1 MSARSATT
9 GPGLP
14 PLQDAD
20 DSGAG
25 DAGLH
30 LDAQG
35 AEVVR
40 DQLGGADFLQPQLG
54 MLVDVAAPGDDL
66 RQDLGGRAVDCRG
79 HRIRSRLGQ
88 RKRWRDGEKDDEHD
102 T

>member
-14 PLQDAD
+14 PFRMPTTPVPR
-20 DSGAG
+20 

-30 LDAQG
+30 LHAQG
-35 AEVVR
+35 AQVVR
-40 DQLGGADFLQPQLG
+40 DDLRGADFLQPQLG
-54 MLVDVAAPGDDL
+54 MLVEVAAPGDDL
-66 RQDLGGRAVDCRG
+66 RQDLGGRAIDCRG
-79 HRIRSRLGQ
+79 HRIRGRLGQ
-88 RKRWRDGEKDDEHD
+88 RQRWRDGEQHDEHD